1 MLARTRGVTM
11 AFLVMSFA
19 GTFSSV
25 AQHGPFLQEFGEP
38 ILRNVSAVGSLS
50 EFLGFPPNLESNTSL
65 LVNADAN
72 GLAQFAAPLNNINE
86 VAAAPPYEMVSLTFS
101 TFVLA
106 VPSTSS
112 SDVLYLAGVAGAHAL
127 PSQFPA
133 NHIDLSSFVPL
144 HATDDLATSVAWRT
158 EYHDAMDSFE
168 PRGGI
173 CPPSNQPTH
182 TCQEQCDREATVA
195 YCRNEEDYRRDWER
209 TFRNGGINLAA
220 CVPAAAVGGGIGSA
234 IPGIGTLAG
243 ALFGFGACLL
253 TVTTSTTVALVD
265 NSDDRFRARERIVED
280 NQRCR
285 SDCP

>member
-72 GLAQFAAPLNNINE
+72 GLAQFAAIDSESMIVHTNAYVAYVIEQAPLNNINE

-112 SDVLYLAGVAGAHAL
+112 SDVLWCRRCACVAL
-127 PSQFPA
+127 SIPSQPHRLVVVCPVA
-133 NHIDLSSFVPL
+133 RDRRSSDL
-144 HATDDLATSVAWRT
+144 
-158 EYHDAMDSFE
+158 
-168 PRGGI
+168 
-173 CPPSNQPTH
+173 
-182 TCQEQCDREATVA
+182 
-195 YCRNEEDYRRDWER
+195 CRMAHR
-209 TFRNGGINLAA
+209 
-220 CVPAAAVGGGIGSA
+220 VS
-234 IPGIGTLAG
+234 
-243 ALFGFGACLL
+243 
-253 TVTTSTTVALVD
+253 
-265 NSDDRFRARERIVED
+265 
-280 NQRCR
+280 
-285 SDCP
+285 